1 MKLYTPAAV
10 RLKVNTSVAP
20 ALAVSVL
27 PATLYTSATPPEFS
41 AGKPL
46 VSLDKA

>member
-1 MKLYTPAAV
+1 M
-10 RLKVNTSVAP
+10 NTSVVP

-27 PATLYTSATPPEFS
+27 PKTLYTSATPPELS
-41 AGKPL
+41 AAKPL